1 MNHSKRVA
9 MIARA
14 LRTAQCGPGWRPVGI
29 ARVGT
34 VHVNRVTRGAVRNYQ
49 IPEIWVLIGGSTPD
63 TCESEMRG
71 SAEDVARQLCLRLA
85 PPSKLVA
92 DAIGVIQR
100 NSTRAISAGRCGI
113 EGLRVPEI
121 SAWLALTED
130 AAQRAVDYLEEMG
143 LGTMTEGGWVHT
155 EVDLPQPVPVVPQAT
170 IDTGCRSITL
180 TLPTEARDLRG
191 TLDCKVMGTLLK
203 AAREALD
210 GGDSLSLKEL
220 LSEALARVMLHRAV

>member
-1 MNHSKRVA
+1 MNHGKRVA
-9 MIARA
+9 SIARA

-34 VHVNRVTRGAVRNYQ
+34 VHVNRVTGRAVRNYQ
-49 IPEIWVLIGGSTPD
+49 IHEIWLLIGGSTPA

-85 PPSKLVA
+85 PPSKLVE
-92 DAIGVIQR
+92 DAVGVITR
-100 NSTRAISAGRCGI
+100 NRTRAMPGGRCGI

-121 SAWLALTED
+121 SACLALTED
-130 AAQRAVDYLEEMG
+130 AAQRAVDHLEEMG
-143 LGTMTEGGWVHT
+143 LGTMTEGGWAYHAEETV
-155 EVDLPQPVPVVPQAT
+155 QPVAVVPQIT
-170 IDTGCRSITL
+170 IDSGCRHITL
-180 TLPTEARDLRG
+180 TLPAGARDLRG
-191 TLDCKVMGTLLK
+191 KLDSKVMGTLLT

-220 LSEALARVMLHRAV
+220 LGEALARVMLHRAV